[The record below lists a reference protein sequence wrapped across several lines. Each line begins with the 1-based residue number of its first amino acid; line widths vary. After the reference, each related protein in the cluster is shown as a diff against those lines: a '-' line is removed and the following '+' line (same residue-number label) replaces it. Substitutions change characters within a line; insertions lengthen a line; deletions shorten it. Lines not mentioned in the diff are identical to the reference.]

1 MIVYRIL
8 FSKLV
13 KFAETCEVASRL
25 FRSSL
30 DKPNSFLTSYL
41 EMLENMNCSE
51 LTRDECETKVFKL
64 NKFTELVYDRHCDKN
79 ALIGKC
85 SEEIGAKQNWSTA
98 VLALGK
104 LSKEEL
110 QKPCYQAALY
120 DKVLMNNNGSSAGK
134 FAEVKELYFPF
145 CEYIWCGA
153 DLDNMDQLSA
163 SMCASSLLVFTI

>member
-1 MIVYRIL
+1 M
-8 FSKLV
+8 
-13 KFAETCEVASRL
+13 
-25 FRSSL
+25 
-30 DKPNSFLTSYL
+30 FLTSYL
-41 EMLENMNCSE
+41 EALSKYNCSE
-51 LTRDECETKVFKL
+51 LVKYECEKRSFQL

-79 ALIGKC
+79 ALVDKC
-85 SEEIGAKQNWSTA
+85 SEEMGAKKNWTTA

-145 CEYIWCGA
+145 CEYIFCGA

-163 SMCASSLLVFTI
+163 SMCSSSLLVLI